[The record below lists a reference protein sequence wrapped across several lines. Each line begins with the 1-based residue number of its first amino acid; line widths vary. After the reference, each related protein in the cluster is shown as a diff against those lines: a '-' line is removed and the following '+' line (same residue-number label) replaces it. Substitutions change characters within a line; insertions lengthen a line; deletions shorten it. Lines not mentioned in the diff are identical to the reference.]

1 MTGIHENGR
10 KQMDT
15 PSLNLI
21 GSYGRWASGFCERR
35 PYSFLNEEWENLD
48 DWKKEAKAKVLEL
61 IGSPQIEKKVRVSRL
76 DHYQFDDL
84 EIEELTWK
92 LPYGPPTKAVFMKP
106 IDAKGP
112 LPGILALHDHGGIK
126 YFGKSKIIHTSEPLH
141 PFVQNHQ
148 DTYYGG
154 VAWANEI
161 ARRGY
166 GVLVHDVFPFESR
179 KILPSELPAHVVH
192 RMMTPPL
199 DVREVD
205 PEDLR
210 PEQNTS
216 EFDVSEGETVDDI
229 KRYNAFGEQHE
240 HIIARSLFCAGLTWP
255 GMFLAEDTFALDQLC
270 ARPEIDASCIGC
282 CGLSGGGLR
291 TNYLSGIDER
301 IKCSVTVGF
310 MTTWADFTLNVSY
323 THTWMVYI
331 PLVARYMDY
340 PEILA
345 LRAPLPSLVLVTEKD
360 PLYTLSEVKKAVS
373 LLEKTYTK
381 AGAEEQL
388 RCAFYR
394 GPHKFDLPM
403 QDEAWEWLDRWLK

>member
-1 MTGIHENGR
+1 
-10 KQMDT
+10 MDT
-15 PSLNLI
+15 PFLNLI
-21 GSYGRWASGFCERR
+21 GSYGRWASDFVERR
-35 PYSFLNEEWENLD
+35 PYSFLSGGWENLD
-48 DWKKEAKAKVLEL
+48 DWKNEAKAKVREL
-61 IGSPQIEKKVRVSRL
+61 MGAPQIEKKVRVQRL

-84 EIEELTWK
+84 EIEDLTWK

-112 LPGILALHDHGGIK
+112 LPGVFALHDHGGIK
-126 YFGKSKIIHTSEPLH
+126 YFGKSKIIRTSQPLH

-229 KRYNAFGEQHE
+229 KKYNAFGEQHE

-255 GMFLAEDTFALDQLC
+255 GIFFAEDTFALDHLC
-270 ARPEIDASCIGC
+270 SRPEIDASRIGC

-291 TNYLSGIDER
+291 TNYLAGLEER

-310 MTTWADFTLNVSY
+310 MTTWADFILNVNY

-331 PLVARYMDY
+331 PLIARFMDY

-345 LRAPLPSLVLVTEKD
+345 LRTPLPSLVLVTEKD
-360 PLYTLSEVKKAVS
+360 PLYTLPEVKKAVS
-373 LLEKTYTK
+373 LLEKTYKK
-381 AGAEEQL
+381 ADAVKQF
-388 RCAFYR
+388 RCSFYR